1 MKSSSQVLVAALL
14 FSTLS
19 PALTF
24 AEDELAKA
32 AFDDAISAAEMRD
45 YAMLASIVQLRP
57 EALTHRTP
65 NGDDLYHEFRYI
77 FHADTGGLTIDL
89 KAIGTLLDNGVVP
102 NVSNGLLGTLL
113 SEANNFGSQV
123 EALPI
128 ESGACLENREKFFP
142 VIDNLIEAGAKFGKF
157 PVSIEDLEPTE
168 AFYYQYQLCHR
179 VFICGGVYERP
190 SEIVRRRVSEST
202 TSLEKDFLL
211 RLASDGGQDM
221 ECLVQLNDW

>member
-1 MKSSSQVLVAALL
+1 M
-14 FSTLS
+14 
-19 PALTF
+19 
-24 AEDELAKA
+24 
-32 AFDDAISAAEMRD
+32 
-45 YAMLASIVQLRP
+45 
-57 EALTHRTP
+57 
-65 NGDDLYHEFRYI
+65 
-77 FHADTGGLTIDL
+77 
-89 KAIGTLLDNGVVP
+89 
-102 NVSNGLLGTLL
+102 
-113 SEANNFGSQV
+113 
-123 EALPI
+123 
-128 ESGACLENREKFFP
+128 ENRETFFP